1 MHSKSAQNDILP
13 ENKNKRCSCAVQK
26 HFTGE
31 RTELTQ
37 VQGQQSQGTG
47 CSFSFPSTFGT
58 FLGREPRA
66 NGMEAAVDSPAQLE
80 FQLGIIL
87 NNFGFISLKRG
98 KWNVVLVCATL
109 LIERVFSWLPLPQN
123 QKWARFLCGC
133 GWMVCSG
140 WCQHLFLAQNACSQP
155 SKTQWPKKKSRQ
167 QKQNKTEIPKN
178 EKNKAEGNQKS
189 RKTCQK

>member
-98 KWNVVLVCATL
+98 K
-109 LIERVFSWLPLPQN
+109 
-123 QKWARFLCGC
+123 
-133 GWMVCSG
+133 
-140 WCQHLFLAQNACSQP
+140 
-155 SKTQWPKKKSRQ
+155 
-167 QKQNKTEIPKN
+167 
-178 EKNKAEGNQKS
+178 
-189 RKTCQK
+189 